1 LPSIDDAMKPYAF
14 PRLYDT
20 LYMNFALALA
30 KRAMLDEEVPVGAL
44 VVLGGKVLGF
54 GWNQKEAGLD
64 PTAHAEILALR
75 MAGRTKGNWRLS
87 GGCVYVTKEPCVMCA
102 GALLEARV
110 ARVVYGAKDFKTGA
124 LGSLYC
130 LHDQAFLP
138 HRLSVSEGVEED
150 RAAEL
155 LVRFFRCKKNP

>member
-1 LPSIDDAMKPYAF
+1 MSDDAAF
-14 PRLYDT
+14 MRRAI
-20 LYMNFALALA
+20 ALA
-30 KRAMLDEEVPVGAL
+30 RAGDRRPGANPIGCVIVLDGAVVGEGHNEVDL
-44 VVLGGKVLGF
+44 R
-54 GWNQKEAGLD
+54 LD

-110 ARVVYGAKDFKTGA
+110 ARVVYGARDFKTGA

-138 HRLSVSEGVEED
+138 HRLAVSEGVEKD

-155 LVRFFRCKKNP
+155 LVRFFRCKKNR